1 TSPAQGS
8 RLAAILLGLA
18 GVRRAPGRGAMD
30 AQCHEREECASPC
43 TCASGEASEAPLLA
57 EPCRPSPWSL
67 PAADAAALEEG
78 RHGAPL
84 RACGLEGDGLR
95 RGAFA
100 AAGILSVIGL
110 VLLGAAAWSPAGF
123 PDRTSELSQH
133 DSPDVIG
140 LNVIGVRPT
149 TPAPRAELPPQ
160 APLRPPPDFPI
171 QPPPGFY
178 PDLPGASE
186 DVDEEEEEEAP
197 PRPPLL
203 DLPIEPPPGFYPEGS
218 GAAEDWDAQP
228 KQIYTMCAPRPQG
241 RRRRRRGPR
250 RTSPSSRRRA
260 STTRT
265 SPSSRPQASTR
276 TSGRHA
282 SRRRAARARRPRGPR
297 AGTRCCGRG
306 GSAQRARPPRG
317 SRPRAVRRRAGSS
330 RRCPRTCQS
339 PLARPRRGRVTP
351 RARWARWSLCR
362 GWPGQRQP
370 GESRTCERR
379 TLRCCRDAS
388 LGRLLEKAHA
398 VRASRR
404 RSLLGARLRYYSVC
418 PTSWIQLT
426 DLNTRGMQLN
436 DVLPYQKYG
445 QGVR

>member
-203 DLPIEPPPGFYPEGS
+203 DFPIEPPPGFYPDLREARKQAEGGPS
-218 GAAEDWDAQP
+218 PEAEGPA
-228 KQIYTMCAPRPQG
+228 
-241 RRRRRRGPR
+241 RRNPLL
-250 RTSPSSRRRA
+250 
-260 STTRT
+260 
-265 SPSSRPQASTR
+265 
-276 TSGRHA
+276 
-282 SRRRAARARRPRGPR
+282 RARRVGPEGEAATRQSPEGGEEKGWVVEAVPADLPEPPR
-297 AGTRCCGRG
+297 A
-306 GSAQRARPPRG
+306 APPRA
-317 SRPRAVRRRAGSS
+317 SDPAGSLGEVEPMSGLARAAPARRIEDVRAADPSLLS
-330 RRCPRTCQS
+330 RR
-339 PLARPRRGRVTP
+339 LV
-351 RARWARWSLCR
+351 
-362 GWPGQRQP
+362 GQ
-370 GESRTCERR
+370 
-379 TLRCCRDAS
+379 A
-388 LGRLLEKAHA
+388 A
-398 VRASRR
+398 
-404 RSLLGARLRYYSVC
+404 
-418 PTSWIQLT
+418 
-426 DLNTRGMQLN
+426 
-436 DVLPYQKYG
+436 
-445 QGVR
+445 

>member
-218 GAAEDWDAQP
+218 GAAEEEAP
-228 KQIYTMCAPRPQG
+228 PRPAADFPIEPPPGFYDPDFPIEPPPGFYPDLREARKQAEG
-241 RRRRRRGPR
+241 GPSPEAEGPARRNPLL
-250 RTSPSSRRRA
+250 
-260 STTRT
+260 
-265 SPSSRPQASTR
+265 
-276 TSGRHA
+276 
-282 SRRRAARARRPRGPR
+282 RARRVGPEGEAATRQSPEGGEEKGWVVEAVPADLPEPPR
-297 AGTRCCGRG
+297 A
-306 GSAQRARPPRG
+306 APPRA
-317 SRPRAVRRRAGSS
+317 SDPAGSLGEVEPMSGLARAAPARRIEDVRAADPSLLS
-330 RRCPRTCQS
+330 RR
-339 PLARPRRGRVTP
+339 LV
-351 RARWARWSLCR
+351 
-362 GWPGQRQP
+362 GQ
-370 GESRTCERR
+370 
-379 TLRCCRDAS
+379 A
-388 LGRLLEKAHA
+388 A
-398 VRASRR
+398 
-404 RSLLGARLRYYSVC
+404 
-418 PTSWIQLT
+418 
-426 DLNTRGMQLN
+426 
-436 DVLPYQKYG
+436 
-445 QGVR
+445 